1 MNKLTLIRE
10 AWEKARASRLIQP
23 TPILSQLVE
32 QEIGSEFQ
40 SHFNPISCVILSDL
54 LDMSESQFY

>member
-10 AWEKARASRLIQP
+10 AQEKARASRLIQP

-40 SHFNPISCVILSDL
+40 SHLNAHQLCDTQRVT
-54 LDMSESQFY
+54 

>member
-10 AWEKARASRLIQP
+10 TREKVRASRLIQP

-32 QEIGSEFQ
+32 QEIGPEFQ
-40 SHFNPISCVILSDL
+40 SYFNAHQLCDTQRVT
-54 LDMSESQFY
+54 

>member
-10 AWEKARASRLIQP
+10 AQKEAQDSRLIQP
-23 TPILSQLVE
+23 TPILSPLVE

-40 SHFNPISCVILSDL
+40 SHFNPHQLCDT
-54 LDMSESQFY
+54 Q